1 MTRRFSPREGILD
14 SAHTLIE
21 PWRTFACLVPFTDKQ
36 GTPLLM
42 SYGGTNSTDRDPLD
56 SAAKGLTNLQIFDL
70 SSSKWQEPKT
80 DNTPSIGPVLPGCGS
95 SPDNIWVY
103 NAQYGVVG
111 KEATSVSLLDSVHAS
126 WSAPTMHGQLP
137 VTRFGAAFATVG
149 SKFYMHGGVPLNDK
163 NEADSPPTIANN
175 LDILTPSSMSWTYA
189 SNGPARKYHTLC
201 YLSKPNV
208 VVLFGG
214 ADQNI
219 NSYNDV
225 KVFSVSG
232 GWDYLPDI
240 DTSQGEP
247 SERVLHSAVC
257 SDDTM
262 YVFGGLPSVKDA
274 PTDRKVWMLKAE
286 GGSFVWSQAPISDAD
301 YKNGPAPRGG
311 HAAAIYDNKM
321 YVFGG
326 IVPSGQD
333 NDMYQLDLKSWQW
346 TVTSATDNSADS
358 GSSGVSSKVVIIA
371 ATISSV
377 LGLVAI
383 IIASVVFYRWNRR
396 KGNMGFFSGRKR
408 RGSNADSDSAHSAEI
423 KGETAASYYQRDS
436 AYQDVGTPADLSPD
450 TIIRQ
455 PIGADY
461 SDAYAD
467 PDKFRRDVAAH
478 NYMPTP
484 HANPSVESSVASF
497 LPPIMTSESPR
508 MLPNNMAELGEPSPI
523 VTGTPMTT
531 SESVATDSG
540 LLARSKSLTSKP
552 AESMSPVLSPTM
564 TAADFGRSSLGAES
578 MRRLSSIIDQQTAF
592 NMYGPEHRRFE
603 DEYRHAEAINQILLS
618 GKPIPAWLRDAIKEA
633 EKSDLSTKGA
643 GPASST
649 SNGDTKQATSAFT
662 IANNSSS

>member
-14 SAHTLIE
+14 SAPTLTE

-42 SYGGTNSTDRDPLD
+42 SYGGTTSADRDPLD

-70 SSSKWQEPKT
+70 SSSKWQGPKT

-225 KVFSVSG
+225 KVFS
-232 GWDYLPDI
+232 
-240 DTSQGEP
+240 GEP

-286 GGSFVWSQAPISDAD
+286 GGSFVW
-301 YKNGPAPRGG
+301 NGPAPRGG

-326 IVPSGQD
+326 IVPRGQD

-346 TVTSATDNSADS
+346 SVTSATDNSADS

-371 ATISSV
+371 ATY
-377 LGLVAI
+377 LV
-383 IIASVVFYRWNRR
+383 
-396 KGNMGFFSGRKR
+396 GNLGFFSGRKR

-450 TIIRQ
+450 TIVRQ

-467 PDKFRRDVAAH
+467 PDKFRRDVVAH

-508 MLPNNMAELGEPSPI
+508 MLPNDMAGLGEPSPI

-540 LLARSKSLTSKP
+540 LLARSKSLTNKP
-552 AESMSPVLSPTM
+552 AESV
-564 TAADFGRSSLGAES
+564 S

-633 EKSDLSTKGA
+633 EKSDLPAKGA

-649 SNGDTKQATSAFT
+649 SDGDTKQATSSFT